1 MNRRGF
7 LKILGTAAA
16 VTAAGIIV
24 PELIVPS
31 TRKIFLP
38 PRAGWTLGAEP
49 GLNVGDV
56 LTFEGVYDDQLK
68 IRKVKQ
74 FVVVDVR
81 PDSKYPTLNGRF
93 EEITRYDTTWTLPNG
108 EEQQYGVEFE
118 APAPS
123 TPAGEM
129 FNDRTARELLQHKAR
144 LLKAKPGATYFNLQL
159 PTHAKEARWI

>member
-7 LKILGTAAA
+7 LAMLGAGAA
-16 VTAAGIIV
+16 VTAAG
-24 PELIVPS
+24 LIVPDVA
-31 TRKIFLP
+31 RKIFLP
-38 PRAGWTLGAEP
+38 PKGGWTLGAEP
-49 GLNVGDV
+49 D
-56 LTFEGVYDDQLK
+56 DDQLK

-74 FVVVDVR
+74 LVVVD
-81 PDSKYPTLNGRF
+81 GRF

-144 LLKAKPGATYFNLQL
+144 LLKAKPGATYFKLEL
-159 PTHAKEARWI
+159 PRNVKDARYI